1 MLLICFLLQKG
12 SQNMKLGD
20 YLKLSGLSQRAFG
33 EKVGASQGMVSHVIT
48 GRYKPRGPNI
58 LSWCEATEWR
68 VTPHDI
74 DSATYPNYTDGV
86 PEGVILP
93 VKPERGLNNENQA

>member
-1 MLLICFLLQKG
+1 
-12 SQNMKLGD
+12 MKLGE

-48 GRYKPRGPNI
+48 GRYRLKGPTI
-58 LSWCEATEWR
+58 LLWCEATEWS

-74 DSATYPNYTDGV
+74 DSATYPNLTDAIPDGV
-86 PEGVILP
+86 TLPPSTEG
-93 VKPERGLNNENQA
+93 GLNNGDQA